1 MDEAFRIELFNLK
14 DSNRKMPKLGGLQVI
29 NREMVLRFLKN
40 LVSYDAKASSLTILG
55 LEMPIKETIFPDVN
69 ITGFIDRLDKVVIDG
84 KEYIRVIDYKTG
96 RLSGR
101 SNRLKL
107 SGVEDIFLPESIKY
121 HSNYFLQALLYCN
134 MLSDSA
140 KEENKR
146 MVSDLPLQ
154 PNLFYVQH
162 MNDESYTPNL
172 ILDNV
177 AIRDARQYKE
187 PFMQGVKKLI
197 DEILDKENT
206 FPRTEDAMHCRMCSY
221 RELCNINNNNID

>member
-1 MDEAFRIELFNLK
+1 
-14 DSNRKMPKLGGLQVI
+14 
-29 NREMVLRFLKN
+29 
-40 LVSYDAKASSLTILG
+40 
-55 LEMPIKETIFPDVN
+55 
-69 ITGFIDRLDKVVIDG
+69 
-84 KEYIRVIDYKTG
+84 
-96 RLSGR
+96 
-101 SNRLKL
+101 
-107 SGVEDIFLPESIKY
+107 
-121 HSNYFLQALLYCN
+121 
-134 MLSDSA
+134 MLSDSSLA
-140 KEENKR
+140 ENKR
-146 MVSDLPLQ
+146 MVQNLPLQ